1 MGEEGAPTTAAP
13 AKTTASGATM
23 MAVSPWLT
31 AAVVAAYAT
40 KAMWVKLRRVGSSTL
55 QKKQKVLMNDPPL
68 ELQENEN
75 ESKDHEAEAESGDEF
90 EGAPA
95 VVQDEMLKHFE
106 SDAGPTSRMI
116 EL

>member
-55 QKKQKVLMNDPPL
+55 QKKQKVLMNDPL

-75 ESKDHEAEAESGDEF
+75 DSKDHEAEAESGDEF

-106 SDAGPTSRMI
+106 SDAGPISRMI